1 VNGEK
6 GYIDLG

>member
-6 GYIDLG
+6 